1 MAKLGFRLIRVREC
15 GQMENM
21 GGYYETNKVA
31 DILGLPVTVTA
42 MNVMVNGVHWHDHL
56 EILFCKKGEMHVRVD
71 GTEYT
76 LAEGDFITVNSGD
89 SHEIYGGEP
98 GNLQIICSVEN
109 KLLGDM
115 QGKRIRCSTVG
126 ERCVGEEDAGLVRQA
141 LSEMAYLSIL
151 DVEQEER
158 VGTGKAGKTA
168 PGRQCGA
175 GRAWKARAEGQCGTG
190 EAWETESDGKR
201 RTGETWETEPDGQRA
216 TGKRRGTEQGYRE
229 QLGRIHPLRQ
239 DENWNRY
246 HMYMYQLLTV
256 LVRCKEE
263 GEVGKQRK
271 QDLHMLDACVSYI
284 NAHLGEALDAGTLA
298 GELHVSEST
307 VYRIFSRQMGMSL
320 NQYITMVRVNAAC
333 RCLEESEDKI
343 TDIAY
348 SCGFTGLSNF
358 YRVFQLYTGMTP
370 TGYRSSRWHAG
381 TRIAFWQ
388 PDIMKLNKYQN
399 FYELGIGKE
408 WVRRNAD

>member
-1 MAKLGFRLIRVREC
+1 MKCGLGTRGRKRDKGITWIEGKDAFHTMAKLGFRLIRVREC

-71 GTEYT
+71 RTEYT

-141 LSEMAYLSIL
+141 LAEMAFLSIL
-151 DVEQEER
+151 DVEQEEWG
-158 VGTGKAGKTA
+158 GTGKAGKTA
-168 PGRQCGA
+168 PG
-175 GRAWKARAEGQCGTG
+175 KQCGTG
-190 EAWETESDGKR
+190 KVWEAGAEGR
-201 RTGETWETEPDGQRA
+201 CG
-216 TGKRRGTEQGYRE
+216 TGKQRRTEQGYRE

-239 DENWNRY
+239 EENWNRY
-246 HMYMYQLLTV
+246 HMYMYQLLMV
-256 LVRCKEE
+256 LVRCKAE
-263 GEVGKQRK
+263 GEGGKQRK

-358 YRVFQLYTGMTP
+358 YRAFQLYTGMTP
-370 TGYRSSRWHAG
+370 KGYRSSRWHAG
-381 TRIAFWQ
+381 TRMAFWQ
-388 PDIMKLNKYQN
+388 PDIMKLNKYQS
-399 FYELGIGKE
+399 FYELGIRKE